1 MAELMDRGI
10 PICYFSHGGWFN
22 GYAIGTSNKNVHL
35 RIKQYQV
42 GLDKEKAVRFAR
54 QFIYGKIKNSR
65 TLLRRNDKECP
76 DSLLRAMDAMADS
89 ALDCRSL
96 ESLLGIEG
104 NAAQTYFSR
113 FRNLLKTNGQFDF
126 NNRNKRPPTD
136 PVNSVLSYLYG
147 ILTKDVFNSLLM
159 VGFDPYLGLYHQ
171 PKHGKPA
178 LALDLMEEFR
188 PLIADSVA
196 ITLFNNEELKEGD
209 FVKSSLGINMTPSA
223 RKATV
228 KAYERRINSEVTHPI
243 FGYTISYRRVL
254 EVQAR
259 LLGRA
264 LAGEIPEYPTL
275 MTR

>member
-1 MAELMDRGI
+1 MD
-10 PICYFSHGGWFN
+10 
-22 GYAIGTSNKNVHL
+22 T
-35 RIKQYQV
+35 
-42 GLDKEKAVRFAR
+42 
-54 QFIYGKIKNSR
+54 
-65 TLLRRNDKECP
+65 
-76 DSLLRAMDAMADS
+76 MADS
-89 ALDCRSL
+89 ALECESL
-96 ESLLGIEG
+96 DSLLGIEG
-104 NAAQTYFSR
+104 NAAQMYFSR
-113 FRNLLKTNGQFDF
+113 FRNLLKLNDSFNF

-147 ILTKDVFNSLLM
+147 ILTKDVFNALLV

-196 ITLFNNEELKEGD
+196 ITLFNNEELNEGD
-209 FVKSSLGINMTPSA
+209 FVKTSLGINMTPTA

-228 KAYERRINSEVTHPI
+228 RAYERRINSEITHPI

-264 LAGEIPEYPTL
+264 LAGEIPEYPPL

>member
-1 MAELMDRGI
+1 
-10 PICYFSHGGWFN
+10 
-22 GYAIGTSNKNVHL
+22 
-35 RIKQYQV
+35 
-42 GLDKEKAVRFAR
+42 
-54 QFIYGKIKNSR
+54 
-65 TLLRRNDKECP
+65 
-76 DSLLRAMDAMADS
+76 
-89 ALDCRSL
+89 
-96 ESLLGIEG
+96 
-104 NAAQTYFSR
+104 
-113 FRNLLKTNGQFDF
+113 LLKTNGQFDF

-264 LAGEIPEYPTL
+264 LAGEIPEYPPL